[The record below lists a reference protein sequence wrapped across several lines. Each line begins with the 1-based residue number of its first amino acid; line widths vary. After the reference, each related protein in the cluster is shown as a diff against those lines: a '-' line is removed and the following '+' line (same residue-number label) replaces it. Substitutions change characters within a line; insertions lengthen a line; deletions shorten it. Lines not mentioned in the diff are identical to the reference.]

1 MANPAQGET
10 FSWGGAVGEVIS
22 ISVSPRKAN
31 LTDVTTMGNA
41 GVESGGFV
49 VRRYECLSVDSGE
62 ASVRFFGNGFAVSD
76 IGTKAG
82 LSALGVSGEA
92 ILESYEVEASVG
104 DLVRASAKFRFTG
117 N

>member
-1 MANPAQGET
+1 MASPAQGET
-10 FSWGGAVGEVIS
+10 FSWGSAFGEVLS

-31 LTDVTTMGNA
+31 LTDITTMANA
-41 GVESGGFV
+41 GIEDGGFI

-62 ASVRFFGNGFAVSD
+62 ASVRFFGNGLAVSA
-76 IGTKAG
+76 IGTKAS

-117 N
+117 F

>member
-10 FSWGGAVGEVIS
+10 FSWGGSVGEVLS

-31 LTDVTTMGNA
+31 LTDVTTMA
-41 GVESGGFV
+41 HTVETGGFI

-117 N
+117 F

>member
-1 MANPAQGET
+1 MANPAQGES
-10 FSWGGAVGEVIS
+10 FSWGGAFGEVLS
-22 ISVSPRKAN
+22 ITVSPRKAN

-41 GVESGGFV
+41 GVESGGFI

-62 ASVRFFGNGFAVSD
+62 ASVRFFGNGLAVEA
-76 IGTKAG
+76 IGTKAP

-117 N
+117 F

>member
-41 GVESGGFV
+41 GVEGGGFV

-62 ASVRFFGNGFAVSD
+62 ASVRFFGTGFDVAD
-76 IGTKAG
+76 IGTKAN
-82 LSALGVSGEA
+82 LSALGVSGQA

-117 N
+117 F